1 MQFLICLPC
10 IVFLDINGNY
20 FGIEENG
27 SHMCFILAICMLTN
41 KMYFFLSFFTIT
53 NFNFSVSDKLSIL
66 YKVLW
71 NIRHMN
77 F

>member
-1 MQFLICLPC
+1 MQFLICLSC

-41 KMYFFLSFFTIT
+41 KMYFFPSFFYD
-53 NFNFSVSDKLSIL
+53 NQF
-66 YKVLW
+66 
-71 NIRHMN
+71 
-77 F
+77 